1 MTIIPYCRLCI
12 LNLNLYIHVLD
23 FKLGSFSCHGNDHSS
38 GLTLTVVVA
47 MVIPPLQT
55 LFLHNVIVAMVISL
69 SGLTLMKRSMTRANP
84 IGVTSVKNARGWVA
98 IVEEAGS
105 VMLE

>member
-1 MTIIPYCRLCI
+1 MLDIKGSSSVVVAMVMTLTWCY
-12 LNLNLYIHVLD
+12 
-23 FKLGSFSCHGNDHSS
+23 SCHGND
-38 GLTLTVVVA
+38 
-47 MVIPPLQT
+47 P
-55 LFLHNVIVAMVISL
+55 SL

-84 IGVTSVKNARGWVA
+84 IAVTSVKNARGWVA